1 MAYQGCEPPAKVLA
15 AEALL
20 LESLVVAVTLLWL
33 QEQEQE
39 QLQVLPPLIVSASST
54 LNSVTCLRNSIITPL
69 PNKSVAQ

>member
-54 LNSVTCLRNSIITPL
+54 LNSVTCLRNSMKLTPL
-69 PNKSVAQ
+69 ILK